1 MKSCKETILYS
12 ISTQIGSAGLNLE
25 SLLQGVIKLGNFGVK

>member
-1 MKSCKETILYS
+1 MLYC
-12 ISTQIGSAGLNLE
+12 ISTQIGSAGLILR